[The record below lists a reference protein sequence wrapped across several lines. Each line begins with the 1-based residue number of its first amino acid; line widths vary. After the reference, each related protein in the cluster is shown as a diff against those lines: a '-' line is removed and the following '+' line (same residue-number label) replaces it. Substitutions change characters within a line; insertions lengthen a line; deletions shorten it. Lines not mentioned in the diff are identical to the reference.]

1 MISLSIA
8 REFLP
13 SVREGKKTSTIR
25 KGIRQLDPGPALLRC
40 DGEFAAVRITSVSH
54 TSFGSLTE
62 DDAKRDGFKTL
73 AELDA
78 ALKRF
83 YPTIDSSAPV
93 TIISFR
99 VVP

>member
-1 MISLSIA
+1 MTNLYIA

-13 SVREGKKTSTIR
+13 SVREGRKTSTIR
-25 KGIRQLDPGPALLRC
+25 KGIRQLDLGPAVLTSG
-40 DGEFAAVRITSVSH
+40 GESATVRITRVSH
-54 TSFGSLTE
+54 TSLALLTE

-73 AELDA
+73 AELNA

-83 YPTIDSSAPV
+83 YPTIDSLAPV

-99 VVP
+99 VVR